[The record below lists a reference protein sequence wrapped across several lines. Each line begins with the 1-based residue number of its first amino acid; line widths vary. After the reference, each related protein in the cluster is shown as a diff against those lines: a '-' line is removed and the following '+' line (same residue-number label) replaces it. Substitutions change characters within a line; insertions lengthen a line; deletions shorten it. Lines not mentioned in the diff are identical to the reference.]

1 MSNRDVGS
9 RHGGTGV
16 EGGVNLIK
24 IVLIHEIK
32 FLINEF
38 IYF

>member
-9 RHGGTGV
+9 RHGGIGG
-16 EGGVNLIK
+16 EGGMNMMK
-24 IVLIHEIK
+24 IVLIYEIK